1 MKYILSLILVATLT
15 LTKQGAAQGQPS
27 TRKLAEV
34 WMQDL
39 NSHDTVAL
47 AALYLDDAQILS
59 PNWEGAKT
67 GPAGV
72 REVYRRYFAGTP
84 DLQHQLTHL
93 IVTDSFIV
101 IEYTSKGTFTNPEAG
116 TPAYMKGKSY
126 TLQTCTRLD
135 IRGDRIA
142 RQVNYFDQVAFLRQ
156 VGFFDQ
162 K

>member
-1 MKYILSLILVATLT
+1 MPILLVAALAVAR
-15 LTKQGAAQGQPS
+15 QSPAQMHRTPRQ
-27 TRKLAEV
+27 LAEI

-39 NSHDTVAL
+39 NQHDTVAL

-59 PNWEGAKT
+59 PNWEGPKW
-67 GPAGV
+67 GPGGV
-72 REVYRRYFAGTP
+72 REVYSRYFAGTP

-93 IVTDSFIV
+93 IVTDSFLV
-101 IEYTSKGTFTNPEAG
+101 IEYTSKGTFTHPEAG
-116 TPAYMKGKSY
+116 TPAYMQGKSY

-135 IRGDRIA
+135 IRGGRIA